1 MHEHT
6 TNRVCQVNLETIGDV
21 TNTTPLNRLKLFAD
35 SAFKFSNVTGKSYVK
50 TCRDDEINGNRNGS
64 PMYDANVDPATIER
78 SDECTEND
86 IDKCGHRK
94 KMEKEKTSSK
104 LVGIFELVGSIP
116 WKIGI

>member
-1 MHEHT
+1 
-6 TNRVCQVNLETIGDV
+6 
-21 TNTTPLNRLKLFAD
+21 
-35 SAFKFSNVTGKSYVK
+35 
-50 TCRDDEINGNRNGS
+50 
-64 PMYDANVDPATIER
+64 MYDANVDPATIER